1 MYIIYRGQR
10 KDKRW
15 RGLLDPHTE
24 GERWEFQNKF
34 TYFIV
39 MKNKNYTPLEELKVK
54 TYSNLLGKSS
64 DDNF

>member
-24 GERWEFQNKF
+24 EERWEFQNKY

-39 MKNKNYTPLEELKVK
+39 MKNKNYTPLEELK
-54 TYSNLLGKSS
+54 LIPIC
-64 DDNF
+64 

>member
-1 MYIIYRGQR
+1 MCIMYIIYRGQR

-24 GERWEFQNKF
+24 GGGWEFQNKYYS

-39 MKNKNYTPLEELKVK
+39 MKNKTYTPLEELK
-54 TYSNLLGKSS
+54 LIPIC
-64 DDNF
+64 